1 MAIAAAYLFLLMIA
15 VMNELNAQPI
25 FTHKDCSYIFV
36 FVVLITSSLQ
46 ANNCTFCISLHLK
59 NADFRV
65 TFSFVVLLIIG
76 CQPIIVRYIY
86 ILNTRG
92 GYLKYRY
99 QGSLCISAKSFFS
112 QVINNIPVY
121 PYTTLRFWWKRLP
134 SLLYYPRFCV
144 YDQFTWMYMETYL
157 LEMQC

>member
-1 MAIAAAYLFLLMIA
+1 MEIAAANLFLLMIA

-36 FVVLITSSLQ
+36 FVVLITTSLQ
-46 ANNCTFCISLHLK
+46 ANKCTIVYFFTLKKCRFQSYIQICSIVNYWLLANNCSL
-59 NADFRV
+59 
-65 TFSFVVLLIIG
+65 
-76 CQPIIVRYIY
+76 Y

-99 QGSLCISAKSFFS
+99 QGSLCILAKETIFS

-134 SLLYYPRFCV
+134 SLLYCPRFCV
-144 YDQFTWMYMETYL
+144 YDQLTWMYMETYL

>member
-15 VMNELNAQPI
+15 VINELNAQPI

-65 TFSFVVLLIIG
+65 TFRFVVLLIIG
-76 CQPIIVRYIY
+76 C
-86 ILNTRG
+86 
-92 GYLKYRY
+92 
-99 QGSLCISAKSFFS
+99 
-112 QVINNIPVY
+112 
-121 PYTTLRFWWKRLP
+121 
-134 SLLYYPRFCV
+134 
-144 YDQFTWMYMETYL
+144 
-157 LEMQC
+157 

>member
-1 MAIAAAYLFLLMIA
+1 MEIAAAYLFLLMIA

-59 NADFRV
+59 NCRFQSYIQICSIV
-65 TFSFVVLLIIG
+65 NYWLLANN
-76 CQPIIVRYIY
+76 CSLY

-99 QGSLCISAKSFFS
+99 QGSLCILAKEIFS

-134 SLLYYPRFCV
+134 SLLYYPRFFCA